1 MSQPELMRGSQ
12 GYRLSDAAKEQ
23 AAHTLMDPATRPSNV
38 VGFGQGVKWTHGE
51 PTGEP
56 ALLVFVSQ
64 KLPPTMLREQ
74 DLLPRRMDDGTTVDV
89 VRVGHVVAERL
100 MGSPQAMSAPA
111 AQFMG
116 APAPAIPRG
125 DGAPADTGV
134 QVLTRRMRPCPS
146 GFSIGNVQVTAGT
159 MGSVVYDF
167 LPGATIDPPAPG
179 LGIPSRFYVLSN
191 NHVLADSN
199 RAPVGS
205 AIVQPGRFDGGVD
218 PQDRIAVLS
227 RFIPIDLTPAIP
239 LTSHNNIVDAA
250 IGEVQFQEATRE
262 TYFNGAPRGWRRK
275 ANVSVGDLVKK
286 TGRTTNLTLG
296 RIIAVDATID
306 VSYGFGVGRF
316 RDQIVT
322 TAMSAGGDSGSL
334 VTSLDNVAM
343 GLLFAGSVQVT
354 IVNHIE
360 HVRSLLRVEIAETLA

>member
-1 MSQPELMRGSQ
+1 MRGSQ
-12 GYRLSDAAKEQ
+12 GYRLSDAAREQ
-23 AAHTLMDPATRPSNV
+23 AAQTLMDPETRPSNV
-38 VGFGQGVKWTHGE
+38 VGFGQGVKWTNGQ

-74 DLLPRRMDDGTTVDV
+74 DLLPQRMGDGTTIDV
-89 VRVGHVVAERL
+89 VRVGHVVAEQQ
-100 MGSPQAMSAPA
+100 MGSSQAMSTPAAQYTSAPA
-111 AQFMG
+111 A
-116 APAPAIPRG
+116 PRG
-125 DGAPADTGV
+125 DGAATEAGA
-134 QVLTRRMRPCPS
+134 QVLIRRMRPCPS

-159 MGSVVYDF
+159 LGSVVYDF

-179 LGIPSRFYVLSN
+179 IGVPSRFYVLSN

-199 RAPVGS
+199 RAPAGS

-218 PQDRIAVLS
+218 PQDRIAILS
-227 RFIPIDLTPAIP
+227 RFIPIDLTPGIP

-250 IGEVQFQEATRE
+250 IGEVQFQDASRE
-262 TYFNGAPRGWRRK
+262 IYFNSAPRGWRRK

-286 TGRTTNLTLG
+286 VGRTTNLTLG
-296 RIIAVDATID
+296 RVIAVDATID

-360 HVRSLLRVEIAETLA
+360 HVRSLLRVEIAETLL